1 MTREKEQ
8 VEISLLG
15 RLLSLEALIFLMG
28 VVSFIYGVATL
39 RLLNI
44 IIGAAVLLAA
54 ALLAWKLRRGR
65 APR

>member
-1 MTREKEQ
+1 MNREKEQ

-54 ALLAWKLRRGR
+54 ALLARKLRRGR

>member
-54 ALLAWKLRRGR
+54 ALLARKLRRR
-65 APR
+65 SAPR